1 MNENWMFFIFGVVI
15 FGLLA
20 LDLGLFHKKDRV
32 IKFREAIMWTSFWVC
47 LALAFAAVIL
57 VNKGQ
62 DAALIFLTGYV
73 VELSLSVDNLFVFLL
88 IFSAFRVAPKLQ
100 HRVLFWG
107 ILGALAMR
115 AVCIGA
121 GVAALKQ
128 FEWLNYVFGLILIY
142 GGIKAAMDK
151 EEDYDPSEGIVAR
164 IFRKFI
170 PMTNKFHGVHFFI
183 REKGPNGRL
192 RWIATPLFLTLV
204 VVEVSDLIFAVDSIP
219 AVLAITTDPFL
230 VYTSNIFAILG
241 LRSIYFALARVVD
254 LFRYLKYGLSVILV
268 FVGIKITIARHYHIP
283 VSTSLGVIIGT
294 LLIAV
299 IASVVMKNAA
309 TQENPVK
316 KGSA

>member
-1 MNENWMFFIFGVVI
+1 MNENWLFILFGIVI
-15 FGLLA
+15 VGLLA

-32 IKFREAIMWTSFWVC
+32 IKFREAIAWSTFWVL
-47 LALAFAAVIL
+47 LALAFSGLIL
-57 VNKGQ
+57 ANKGR

-128 FEWLNYVFGLILIY
+128 FEWLNYVFGVILIY
-142 GGIKAAMDK
+142 GGIKAALDK
-151 EEDYDPSEGIVAR
+151 DDDYDPSNGIIVR

-170 PMTNKFHGVHFFI
+170 PMTPKFHGEHFFI
-183 REKGPNGRL
+183 REKNSQGHM
-192 RWIATPLFLTLV
+192 RWVATPLFLTLV

-254 LFRYLKYGLSVILV
+254 LFRYLKYGLSIILV
-268 FVGIKITIARHYHIP
+268 FVGVKIMIAHHYHIP

-294 LLIAV
+294 LMLAV
-299 IASVVMKNAA
+299 IASLVIKNTAA
-309 TQENPVK
+309 TVDNPRD
-316 KGSA
+316 